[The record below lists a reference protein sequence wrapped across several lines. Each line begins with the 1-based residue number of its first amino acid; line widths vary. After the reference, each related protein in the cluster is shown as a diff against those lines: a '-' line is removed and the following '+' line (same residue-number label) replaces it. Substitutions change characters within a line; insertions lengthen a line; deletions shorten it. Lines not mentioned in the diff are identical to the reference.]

1 VTAPKEPPLCAHC
14 ALPVVGDRGRASVR
28 RDPRPLCGTGP
39 LVPPGRVDCA
49 GLVVDWGHPT
59 PCMDCEGYAGPELDV
74 PGLTWLAA
82 LDGLAWDAPEMTE
95 AVTW

>member
-1 VTAPKEPPLCAHC
+1 VTAPRPLCVHC

-59 PCMDCEGYAGPELDV
+59 PCVDCEGYAGPEFGFGASV
-74 PGLTWLAA
+74 WLAA
-82 LDGLAWDAPEMTE
+82 LCGASVERVME
-95 AVTW
+95 AATW